1 MSAVR
6 CEGHRYGPIALHYVV
21 TGAQL
26 WRLHHSL

>member
-6 CEGHRYGPIALHYVV
+6 CEGHHDGPIALHFVV
-21 TGAQL
+21 TGAQV